1 MDYQLTYN
9 TNTVAFLEKYIKNSW
24 GARAMWQVV
33 RLVTTSTIQKKKKKE
48 KLISWTS
55 SKNQISLKTNSS
67 L

>member
-33 RLVTTSTIQKKKKKE
+33 RLVTTSTIQKKKKE

-55 SKNQISLKTNSS
+55 SKN
-67 L
+67 

>member
-55 SKNQISLKTNSS
+55 SKN
-67 L
+67 